1 MISLRGRFYDG
12 KTSTQIE
19 ADCRVY
25 DNGAVHVTACRDGRA
40 LLTQSRFAASTSPRL
55 AHTPRAFRFP
65 GGEKFETQD
74 HAGVDRVLQRLR
86 RPRRLHV
93 VHALESRWG
102 YLLVCLA
109 VVGAILWSGARFG
122 VPLAARAIAHS
133 LPASVAAQAGRHTLE
148 VLDRSVFG
156 PSELDADSR
165 GRVLAGFKP
174 IVDEHREIGLKVEFR
189 KGGRLGANA
198 FALPDGT
205 IVFTDEMVALAQAEE
220 ELLAVLAHEAGHVA
234 HRHGLRRVIQ
244 DALLAFTVAAV
255 TGDASGTSQLFL
267 GMPVLLTEMAYS
279 RDFEREA
286 DRYALDALAAHRI
299 PARHFADLMRRIR
312 PPRAE
317 GPGRWSN
324 YLSTHPDVEQRIE
337 AFERRSA
344 D

>member
-1 MISLRGRFYDG
+1 MISLRGHFYDG

-25 DNGAVHVTACRDGRA
+25 DNGALHVTACRDGRA
-40 LLTQSRFAASTSPRL
+40 LLTQPRFDASTSPRL
-55 AHTPRAFRFP
+55 AHTPRAIRFP

-74 HAGVDRVLQRLR
+74 HAGVDRVLQGLH

-93 VHALESRWG
+93 VHVLESRWG
-102 YLLVCLA
+102 YILVCLA

-148 VLDRSVFG
+148 VLDRSVFA
-156 PSELDADSR
+156 PTELDAAER
-165 GRVLAGFKP
+165 QRLLARFQP
-174 IVDEHREIGLKVEFR
+174 IVDGHGGRGLRVEFR

-198 FALPDGT
+198 FALPDGSV
-205 IVFTDEMVALAQAEE
+205 VFTDEMVRTAEADE
-220 ELLAVLAHEAGHVA
+220 ELIAVLAHEAGHVA
-234 HRHGLRRVIQ
+234 HRHGLQRVVQ
-244 DALLAFTVAAV
+244 DSLLAFALMAV
-255 TGDASGTSQLFL
+255 SGDATGTSQLFL

-286 DRYALDALAAHRI
+286 DRYALDLLAAHRI
-299 PARHFADLMRRIR
+299 PTRHFADLMRRLQPPGGAR
-312 PPRAE
+312 PD
-317 GPGRWSN
+317 RWSN
-324 YLSTHPDVEQRIE
+324 YLSTHPDVEERIE
-337 AFERRSA
+337 AFERRST